1 MNNTPLTPKQEEL
14 KKRLEQIRR
23 QRNEEA
29 RAEQNAEKPVP
40 KKMETRPRRNEKM
53 PQQQRQKQKPVP
65 TPLTRS
71 ESDTELKQPEIRK
84 ELRESTHKSKQV
96 VTQVPK
102 LKNKNSLV
110 KQLSSGD
117 RLVDTI
123 ILSEVLSKPIALRK
137 K

>member
-1 MNNTPLTPKQEEL
+1 MNNSPLTPKQEEL

-40 KKMETRPRRNEKM
+40 KKMETQSRRNEKM

-71 ESDTELKQPEIRK
+71 ETDTELKQQEIRK

-96 VTQVPK
+96 VTQVQK